1 MNNKSKE
8 FNITRAVRLEFEEN
22 KNTDNLKDILCALD
36 YSEVSRKQYII
47 YFKEPGEANSKQ
59 YFMDKEETL
68 AQNFMDCLP
77 FEAYQPYINKSWL
90 KIQFKEDYPLVRA
103 SLYSGNFKM
112 LSLLG
117 DLGFESC
124 FSNKKDS
131 DFHSYKRLYLNKI
144 LEIDQ
149 IVGNGRD
156 KDKAFFDGYYKVFK
170 KGLVQYKA
178 VMEDEHK
185 KMNYNQEVIIDS
197 WLFSL
202 DNYSDGYSKKN
213 NIEKIKDF
221 LHSLASKPQAE
232 KITDDVMEQIKKAQV
247 GNIVV
252 LVNGKKKKQQI
263 DILSIV
269 ENSEII
275 ESAIWA
281 NNQDFINKLQS
292 ALNIPNSLI
301 MDKIVSCFEKTIDE
315 SPKEVYKCEKYLQLF
330 NNNCIGEFILSQ
342 TEGDSTIKNLHHLG
356 LLVLCEKEQILNYV
370 KENINLDNS
379 FLKIRNTTISYKD
392 SISISYI
399 MKFYMEENFP
409 NQSIMK
415 KPLFLEVGEKLIQLG
430 YKPKLESWSSLSEMI
445 KEEIIPIIQDF
456 YYKDKNK
463 RLDLPNGLNEW
474 LNQFYLSETLKELPS
489 KSSPKVK
496 I

>member
-1 MNNKSKE
+1 MNNQSKE
-8 FNITRAVRLEFEEN
+8 FNITRAVRLEFE
-22 KNTDNLKDILCALD
+22 KNNNTENLKDILFALD
-36 YSEVSRKQYII
+36 YSEVSKKQYTI
-47 YFKEPGEANSKQ
+47 YFKEPGEDNSKQ

-77 FEAYQPYINKSWL
+77 FEAYQPYVNKSWL

-124 FSNKKDS
+124 LSNKKDS
-131 DFHSYKRLYLNKI
+131 DFHSYKRIYLNKV
-144 LEIDQ
+144 LEIDE

-178 VMEDEHK
+178 GVEDANK
-185 KMNYNQEVIIDS
+185 KMNYNQEVNIDS

-202 DNYSDGYSKKN
+202 DNYSNRYSRKD

-221 LHSLASKPQAE
+221 LHSLACKPQAE
-232 KITDDVMEQIKKAQV
+232 KITDDVMVQIKKAQS
-247 GNIVV
+247 GSIVV

-263 DILSIV
+263 DVLSIV
-269 ENSEII
+269 KNSEII

-292 ALNIPNSLI
+292 SLDIPNSLI
-301 MDKIVSCFEKTIDE
+301 MDKIVSCLEKTIDE
-315 SPKEVYKCEKYLQLF
+315 STKEVYKNEKYVQLF
-330 NNNCIGEFILSQ
+330 KSNSIGEFILSQ
-342 TEGDSTIKNLHHLG
+342 PEANSTIKNFHHLG
-356 LLVLCEKEQILNYV
+356 LLALCEKEQILNYV
-370 KENINLDNS
+370 KESINLNNS
-379 FLKIRNTTISYKD
+379 FLKIKNTMISYKD
-392 SISISYI
+392 SIAISHI
-399 MKFYMEENFP
+399 MKCYMEEFFP
-409 NQSIMK
+409 NQSIME
-415 KPLFLEVGEKLIQLG
+415 KPLFLEVGDKLIQLG
-430 YKPKLESWSSLSEMI
+430 YNPQLENWSSLSQII
-445 KEEIIPIIQDF
+445 KEEIIPVFQDF
-456 YYKDKNK
+456 YYRDKNK
-463 RLDLPNGLNEW
+463 HLDLPNGLNEW
-474 LNQFYLSETLKELPS
+474 LNQFYLNETLKKNSS